1 MRKAAVFILSA
12 FLLAGCGSAE
22 KEAAQV
28 TAIPTPGV
36 TVEKNLG
43 RKVINAGY
51 QTVTE
56 EVYSD
61 QKEESPDLKKL
72 TPDQK
77 TVVSFNYDAQR
88 TEQQVYEKQNG
99 KLVLT
104 LNAKYKYDGD
114 AIKEA
119 DILDENGNVTVISVL
134 KDGAWTDTDA
144 NGTALNES
152 LRRDEWGNIILL
164 ADQKDGSTLQRTYDV
179 NGWLLEEKVL
189 DAQGTEVSDT
199 IWHRYSNDELADE
212 IVRTTASGTETR
224 LLNRGDRVNDTAVS
238 WYTDSAGKR
247 YQQITDQ
254 YESSMIVKRTDH
266 NLETDTY
273 TITAYTY
280 E

>member
-144 NGTALNES
+144 NGTALNEC

-254 YESSMIVKRTDH
+254 YESSTIVKRTDQY
-266 NLETDTY
+266 LETDTY